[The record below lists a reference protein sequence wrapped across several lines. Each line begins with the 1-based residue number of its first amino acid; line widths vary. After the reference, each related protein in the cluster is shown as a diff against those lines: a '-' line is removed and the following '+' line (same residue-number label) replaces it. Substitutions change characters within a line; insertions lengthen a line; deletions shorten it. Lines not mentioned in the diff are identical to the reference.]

1 LGEVIIDVVRN
12 PPLRGGLADQLVEI
26 WCAVSDAGG
35 AVGFLPGVTAA
46 EVRLVAD
53 PAFSRVERGDDDLVV
68 AFSDRQPVGFGFLAG
83 NELGIHHH
91 WATIKRLQRH
101 PALRHSGVGA
111 AVLSGLEDAAAAR
124 GVDRVVLTVR
134 AGTGREGFYAQHGYR
149 VEAVLPQRIWLSED
163 DIREE
168 LVMSKSL
175 SGRDGNALRVQRL
188 DPDLPLPGY
197 AHPGDAGLD
206 LFARTDVVL
215 EPGERAV
222 VATGVAVALPVGC
235 VGLVHPRSGLAARH
249 GIALVNAPGTI
260 DEGYRGEIKVIVINL
275 DPREPVTLARG
286 ERIAQ
291 LVIQRVE
298 PVHVVE
304 VDSLDATPRGEGG
317 FGSSGR

>member
-1 LGEVIIDVVRN
+1 M
-12 PPLRGGLADQLVEI
+12 RGGLSDQLI
-26 WCAVSDAGG
+26 DLWRAVSDAGG
-35 AVGFLPGVTAA
+35 AVGFLPGVSTK
-46 EVRLVAD
+46 EVRAVAE
-53 PAFSRVERGDDDLVV
+53 PAFDRVEAGVDDLVV
-68 AFSDRQPVGFGFLAG
+68 AVVDQRPVGMGFLAG

-101 PALRHSGVGA
+101 PAMRHSGVDS
-111 AVLSGLEDAAAAR
+111 AVLAGLEDAAVAR
-124 GVDRVVLTVR
+124 GVQRLVLTVR

-149 VEAVLPQRIWLSED
+149 VEAVLPQRIWLSAD

-175 SGRDGNALRVQRL
+175 AGRDGNALRVQRL
-188 DPDLPLPGY
+188 DPELPLPGY

-206 LFARTDVVL
+206 LYAREDVAL
-215 EPGERAV
+215 GPGERAV
-222 VATGVAVALPVGC
+222 VPTGVAVALPVGC

-260 DEGYRGEIKVIVINL
+260 DEGYRGEIKVIVVNL
-275 DPREPVTLARG
+275 DPREPVRLARG

-304 VDSLDATPRGEGG
+304 VDSLDTTARGDGG